1 MSYKIYHLSHTD
13 LDGYGCQMIT
23 NYYFENIEFFNSNYG
38 KEINE
43 RINQIVNAI
52 ANSDIK
58 NNLVLITDLNLTI
71 EQAKELEA
79 KIKINQKDVKL
90 LLLDHHKSGQD
101 CANEYSWYFLDDTR
115 SATKITY
122 DFFSSILGGD
132 EKLNKLTNVINAV
145 DIWLED
151 DKEFEL
157 GKVCLGL
164 ISGAK
169 EINRIMFPKEN
180 ADYMFCLLE
189 MIQEYFYE
197 QNPHIVL
204 DEAIHKI
211 KKRYFKREKDDTLSN
226 LVSSYNVD
234 LLTQNKKLMQINYDN
249 FKGVL
254 TYNIGNVSII
264 GNDFL
269 KNNPDYDFF
278 MDITSRRTISLR
290 ANGNVDVSK
299 IAARIGNGGGHP
311 NASGGLMNG
320 FKDSFV
326 YDNIKKQV
334 EDIIISKGINKENQ
348 NGK

>member
-13 LDGYGCQMIT
+13 LDGYGCQMVT
-23 NYYFENIEFFNSNYG
+23 NHYFENIEFFNSNYG

-43 RINQIVNAI
+43 RIAQIVNAI
-52 ANSDIK
+52 ASSDIK
-58 NNLVLITDLNLTI
+58 HNLVLITDLNLTL
-71 EQAKELEA
+71 EQAKDLEA

-101 CANEYSWYFLDDTR
+101 CANEYSWYYLDDKR

-122 DFFSSILGGD
+122 DFFSSILG
-132 EKLNKLTNVINAV
+132 ENKKLEKLTNVINAV
-145 DIWLED
+145 DIWLEND
-151 DKEFEL
+151 AEFEL

-180 ADYMFCLLE
+180 ADYMFAILE
-189 MIQEYFYE
+189 MIQEYFYKE
-197 QNPHIVL
+197 NPHIAL
-204 DEAIHKI
+204 DEAMHKI
-211 KKRYFKREKDDTLSN
+211 KKRFFIKDKDDTLSN

-234 LLTQNKKLMQINYDN
+234 LLTQNKKLMQIDYDE
-249 FKGVL
+249 FKGIL

-269 KNNPDYDFF
+269 KSNPDFDFF

-299 IAARIGNGGGHP
+299 MAARIGNGGGHP
-311 NASGGLMNG
+311 NASGGLLNS

-326 YDNIKKQV
+326 YDNIKRQV
-334 EDIIISKGINKENQ
+334 EDIILSKGINKEKE